1 MASLTPATQ
10 TARMAQLR
18 SELSE
23 IAITTTLLS
32 IYLSA
37 RGADRTLG
45 VLQSALGPFG
55 RPSDP

>member
-1 MASLTPATQ
+1 MAH
-10 TARMAQLR
+10 LR
-18 SELSE
+18 NDLGE

-55 RPSDP
+55 RPSGP

>member
-1 MASLTPATQ
+1 
-10 TARMAQLR
+10 MAQLR

-55 RPSDP
+55 RPSNP